1 MGMREDLE
9 LAEQCGLMAD
19 YQGEPDKVAAYA
31 RLIRMEFFDVVRR
44 EYDTWQGDYKNIVK
58 VALTH
63 CLQRIDPDAT
73 L

>member
-1 MGMREDLE
+1 MREDLE
-9 LAEQCGLMAD
+9 LAEQIGL
-19 YQGEPDKVAAYA
+19 GGTPEHIAAYA
-31 RLIRMEFFDVVRR
+31 RLIRMEFYDAVRS

>member
-1 MGMREDLE
+1 MGRREDLE
-9 LAEQCGLMAD
+9 LAEQVGL
-19 YQGEPDKVAAYA
+19 QGDKDVIAAYA
-31 RLIRMEFFDVVRR
+31 RLIRMEFYVIVRA
-44 EYDTWQGDYKNIVK
+44 EYDTWQGDYKPVVK

>member
-1 MGMREDLE
+1 VGQREDLE
-9 LAEQCGLMAD
+9 LAEQMGLD
-19 YQGEPDKVAAYA
+19 GDKDKIAAYA
-31 RLIRMEFFDVVRR
+31 RMIRMEFYDIIRA
-44 EYDTWQGDYKNIVK
+44 EYDTWQGDYKPVVK

>member
-1 MGMREDLE
+1 MGRREDLE
-9 LAEQCGLMAD
+9 LAEQVGL
-19 YQGEPDKVAAYA
+19 QGDKDVIAAYA
-31 RLIRMEFFDVVRR
+31 RLIRMEFYEIVRA
-44 EYDTWQGDYKNIVK
+44 EYDTWQGDYKPVVK